1 MPVQTSSRQEV
12 ESNRQGKG
20 GPGAGTASVVIC
32 DDHPI
37 VRDLLVEKLSQTGQL
52 GEVSAVADVETLVES
67 VGRDGASVIVV
78 DIELPDD
85 DGFNAIERVAE
96 VEETVK
102 SVILSAHVD
111 PELVSEARRRGA
123 SAFVPKADAD
133 GGLVEIIETVVQGGQ
148 SFPSGDWGGDR
159 IDRLL
164 SLSPREREILDLISN
179 GESAEEIGERLGI
192 GRATVYTHV
201 RNTMAKLGVRTRGE
215 AIALAVRYSYLR
227 PRY

>member
-1 MPVQTSSRQEV
+1 M
-12 ESNRQGKG
+12 
-20 GPGAGTASVVIC
+20 VIC

-37 VRDLLVEKLSQTGQL
+37 VRNLLVEKLSQASQL

-67 VGRDGASVIVV
+67 VGRDGASVVVV

-96 VEETVK
+96 VEESAR

-111 PELVSEARRRGA
+111 PELISEARRRGA

-133 GGLVEIIETVVQGGQ
+133 EGLVDIIEAVAQGGE
-148 SFPSGDWGGDR
+148 SFPDGDRGGDR

-164 SLSPREREILDLISN
+164 SLSPREREILDLVTN
-179 GESAEEIGERLGI
+179 GESAEGIGERLGI